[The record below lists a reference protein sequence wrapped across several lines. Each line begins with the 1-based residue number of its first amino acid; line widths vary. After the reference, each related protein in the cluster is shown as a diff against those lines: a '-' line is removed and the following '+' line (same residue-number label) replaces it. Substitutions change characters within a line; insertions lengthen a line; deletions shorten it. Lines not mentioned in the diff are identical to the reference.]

1 MAHAPLSAHE
11 REEIACSLHLN
22 PLVPWAEI
30 GRRVDRHP
38 ATISREVT
46 RNGGRHDYRP
56 TVAQARAERC
66 RRRQREA
73 LLVTNIELRERVTSE
88 LRAGRSPVAISLD
101 LTADGADRVCPET
114 IYQAVYNKH
123 LDVRARDC
131 LRWRRPRRRPRQ
143 QRHASTRPVLPSINT
158 RPEVVDERREAG
170 HWEIDTIIG
179 ARNRS
184 GMIWL
189 CERVTKYTIP
199 VTLPCGYAANE
210 VLAGLVEAFET
221 IPTHML
227 RSVTFDQGSEWA
239 EWETIA
245 ATYQLDVWFC
255 EPHSPWQ
262 RGQSENN
269 NRQVRWWFPRGID
282 LGAIRSEQAQA
293 VADLLN
299 HQRRRSLDD
308 NSPAMLYAAHTAR

>member
-1 MAHAPLSAHE
+1 LAHASLSAHE
-11 REEIACSLHLN
+11 REEIARSLHLN
-22 PLVPWAEI
+22 PHERWAVI
-30 GRRVDRHP
+30 GRMLDRHP
-38 ATISREVT
+38 GTICREVA

-56 TVAQARAERC
+56 TAAQARAERC
-66 RRRQREA
+66 RRRPRQP
-73 LLVTNIELRERVTSE
+73 LLVVNIGLRERVTGE
-88 LRAGRSPVAISLD
+88 LRVGRSPVAISLD
-101 LTADGADRVCPET
+101 LAAEGGITVCPET
-114 IYQAVYNKH
+114 IYQAVYNKL
-123 LDVRARDC
+123 LDVRAREC

-143 QRHASTRPVLPSINT
+143 ERHASTRPVLPSING
-158 RPEVVDERREAG
+158 RPAAVGERREAG

-184 GMIWL
+184 GMVWL
-189 CERVTKYTIP
+189 CERVSKFTIP
-199 VTLPCGYAANE
+199 VTLPCGYAADE

-221 IPTHML
+221 IPAHLL

-245 ATYQLDVWFC
+245 ATYALDVWFC

-262 RGQSENN
+262 RGQSEHH

-282 LGAIRSEQAQA
+282 LGAVQPEHAHR

-299 HQRRRSLDD
+299 HQRRRSLNG
-308 NSPAMLYAAHTAR
+308 NSPAMTYAALTAR

>member
-1 MAHAPLSAHE
+1 MAHASLSAHE
-11 REEIACSLHLN
+11 REEIARSLHLN
-22 PLVPWAEI
+22 PLVRWAEI
-30 GRRVDRHP
+30 GRLLDRHA

-46 RNGGRHDYRP
+46 GNGGRHDYRP
-56 TVAQARAERC
+56 TVAHARAERC
-66 RRRQREA
+66 RRRPRLP
-73 LLVTNIELRERVTSE
+73 LLVAHSGLRERVTAE
-88 LRAGRSPVAISLD
+88 LRVGRSPVAISLD
-101 LTADGADRVCPET
+101 LAAEGGDRVCPET
-114 IYQAVYNKH
+114 IYQAVYNKL

-143 QRHASTRPVLPSINT
+143 ARHASARTVLPSIKN
-158 RPEVVDERREAG
+158 RPAAVGERGEVG

-189 CERVTKYTIP
+189 CERVTRFTIP
-199 VTLPCGYAANE
+199 VTLPCGYAAGE

-221 IPTHML
+221 IPAHML
-227 RSVTFDQGSEWA
+227 SSVTFDQGSEWA

-262 RGQSENN
+262 RGQCENN

-282 LGAIRSEQAQA
+282 LGAIPPAHAQT

-299 HQRRRSLDD
+299 HQRRRNLNG